1 MLPGFIHWQINVRS
15 ERAEGA
21 CEAENQTI
29 EAEGD
34 VILVR
39 RVLIHGVTDYA
50 IISNDFT

>member
-1 MLPGFIHWQINVRS
+1 MWGWVS
-15 ERAEGA
+15 DS
-21 CEAENQTI
+21 I

>member
-1 MLPGFIHWQINVRS
+1 MRGQKGLRVHASTYLLPDS
-15 ERAEGA
+15 
-21 CEAENQTI
+21 I
-29 EAEGD
+29 EVEGD